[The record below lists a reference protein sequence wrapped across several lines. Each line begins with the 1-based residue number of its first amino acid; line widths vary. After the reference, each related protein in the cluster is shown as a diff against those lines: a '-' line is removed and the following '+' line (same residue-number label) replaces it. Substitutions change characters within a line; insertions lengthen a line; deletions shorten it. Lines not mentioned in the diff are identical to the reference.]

1 MGFDTHFLR
10 SKIARRIFYIFI
22 CCSLLPIAAL
32 SFKSHSQ
39 VSRELDEQNRKRVRQ
54 WSKNVAMNI
63 LERLAFLENEL
74 EITAL
79 GVRTTWIPL
88 VPNMGETPGE
98 GATRRFLEVFLV
110 KESGASIPLFVFH
123 KEEPTLTSEETNA
136 VGPLSSAV
144 LARFDPDGPA
154 RVFMV
159 RQVDEKSRESGFLV
173 GEIDTNYLWGI
184 GDQINLPPMT
194 ELCVVDGSK
203 RVLASTVPSKE
214 GLLEALPHN
223 HGEFETGVLE
233 WSSGPDVYL
242 TGYWTLIKK
251 KEYGGLNWLICLSQS
266 VGDARAPI
274 NEFKRTFPL
283 AVILCFLVVLLLS
296 HVYIRRSMHPLE
308 LLKTGTQRLAKGDFE
323 NRVEVASGDEFE
335 ELADSFNLMSAQLGN
350 YFRALNTMA
359 EIDRAI
365 LSSLETERIAETA
378 LRGILSFMPCQD
390 AAILLT
396 DAKRPQMARR
406 FSLSKAEVPEIGD
419 EWVECPMAE
428 LLALLQSRESLLLDE
443 SSDLLPRLDCGV
455 PRDVKSLLMLPVVV
469 KGGLVGLLSIGFGK
483 EYQGQEESRVQVK
496 RLADQMA
503 VALSN
508 SALMEELEQMSWGTL
523 QALAR
528 TVDAKS
534 RWTAGHSERVADVS
548 LRIALELNFDRSTVG
563 TLHKAA
569 LLHDIGKIGVS
580 SAILDKRGKLTEEEY
595 RIVREHP
602 SIGARILEPID
613 AYREAIPFVYQHHE
627 RLDGSGYPLGL
638 QGADILLGARVL
650 AVADVF
656 DALVSNR
663 PYRDGSSL
671 DEALEM
677 IRDGSETLF
686 DPAVVS
692 ALMKVYRIVA

>member
-22 CCSLLPIAAL
+22 CCSLLPIATL
-32 SFKSHSQ
+32 SFKSQSQ
-39 VSRELDEQNRKRVRQ
+39 VSTELNDQSSKRVRQ

-63 LERLAFLENEL
+63 LERLAFLENEM
-74 EITAL
+74 EIAAL
-79 GVRTTWIPL
+79 GIRSMGIPL
-88 VPNMGETPGE
+88 VPGMGESSEEGTP
-98 GATRRFLEVFLV
+98 RRFLAMFLI
-110 KESGASIPLFVFH
+110 KQSGTSMPLFGFQ
-123 KEEPTLTSEETNA
+123 KEAPLLTEEDMK
-136 VGPLSSAV
+136 VG
-144 LARFDPDGPA
+144 GPA
-154 RVFMV
+154 STTVVAKFEADVPPRVFMV
-159 RQVDEKSRESGFLV
+159 HQIDENNREAGLLL

-184 GDQINLPPMT
+184 GDQVNLPPMT
-194 ELCVVDGSK
+194 ELCVVDGSR
-203 RVLASTVPSKE
+203 RVLASTVPSME
-214 GLLEALPHN
+214 GLLEALPQN
-223 HGEFETGVLE
+223 QGNFQTGVLE
-233 WSSGPDVYL
+233 WNSGLDVYL
-242 TGYWTLIKK
+242 TGYWTLFKE

-266 VGDARAPI
+266 IGDARAPI

-335 ELADSFNLMSAQLGN
+335 ELADSFNAMSAQLGK

-365 LSSLETERIAETA
+365 LSSLETERIVATT
-378 LRGILSFMPCQD
+378 LKGILSFMCCQD
-390 AAILLT
+390 TAILLT
-396 DAKRPQMARR
+396 DAKHPQMARR
-406 FSLSKAEVPEIGD
+406 FSLSQAESPDISE

-428 LLALLQSRESLLLDE
+428 LRALLQGRESLLLDE
-443 SSDLLPRLDCGV
+443 SSEFLPRLDCGV
-455 PRDVKSLLMLPVVV
+455 PREVKILLMVPIAVR
-469 KGGLVGLLSIGFGK
+469 GGLVGLVSVGFG
-483 EYQGQEESRVQVK
+483 ERHQWQEDSVVQVK

-508 SALMEELEQMSWGTL
+508 SALMKELEQMSWGTL

-534 RWTAGHSERVADVS
+534 RWTAGHSERVADIS
-548 LRIALELNFDRSTVG
+548 LRIARELSFDRSTMS

-580 SAILDKRGKLTEEEY
+580 SAILDKKGRLTEEEW
-595 RIVREHP
+595 RIVKEHP
-602 SIGARILEPID
+602 SIGARILEPIG
-613 AYREAIPFVYQHHE
+613 AYGEAIPLVYQHHE

-638 QGADILLGARVL
+638 QGTDIVLGARVL

-656 DALVSNR
+656 DALVSDR
-663 PYRDGSSL
+663 PYRDGSGL
-671 DEALEM
+671 DEALET
-677 IRDGSETLF
+677 IREGGETLF
-686 DPAVVS
+686 DPVVVS
-692 ALMKVYRIVA
+692 ALMKVYRIMA